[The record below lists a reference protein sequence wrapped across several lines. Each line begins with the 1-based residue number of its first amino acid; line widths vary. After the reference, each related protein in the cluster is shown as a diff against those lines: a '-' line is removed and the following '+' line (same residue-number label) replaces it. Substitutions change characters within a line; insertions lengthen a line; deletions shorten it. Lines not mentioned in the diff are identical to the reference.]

1 MSLTKKFFDWVEKR
15 SLDVAYGVNL
25 DKEPFEPFSE
35 VFIDIFAM
43 GVTLPQLLY
52 KKYFIQNST
61 LSVFK

>member
-25 DKEPFEPFSE
+25 DKEPFSE